1 MANLTTTYDSSI
13 KEKIFVLKGEEGYA
27 RTTDMILN
35 VLEYENSYDS
45 IEYMRVGL
53 SMNVLRDIGESTIV
67 IYNGENVLRTIQWSD
82 TPSQMTFDED
92 LTWDDENQLLIWG
105 DSDDTSTGLRF
116 PYEEENKIYARYMG
130 SKQCMMSVSETYD
143 LTKPVPPKYSSSLS
157 NIATSNVYD
166 VDGQFTLLVGW
177 TCSSP
182 VSHSRTANIKVYVD
196 GDEYNDYYG
205 NISANQTSKT
215 LYININGQ
223 SMTQIPN
230 GFHHIRVVYLGD
242 EYTSSSEVEF
252 DISLGY
258 NLQFVS
264 YDSPFLYSQQWVS
277 DPWNRVSLNLSDF
290 FGNPISSEDVA
301 LTVQSPNGSTEVQDT
316 TDEMGNVTFY
326 TYQMSSVMD
335 LLINAQTINVGAYTT
350 ETIGDY
356 EISDVVIPV
365 FTYGT
370 VSLTT
375 SRDIIAPNVST
386 DITATLTPVYENV
399 PVFFGDEFGTAY
411 TDSNGVATFSLTGN
425 GNGMKNIMGS
435 VGSEI
440 YDFVQVQDYLQY
452 WSRNETFNQNIQ
464 LNNAVM
470 NKEKGR
476 GFVFKSNSIG
486 VWRDESNVLL
496 KDDNINL
503 SKDVSWTLEFDVT
516 ASLNSFPQIQ
526 QQEIAVTT
534 GDHIRVEKIMM
545 TEQPVKIRI
554 YKNGTLVFSRDYSSL
569 TEAQG
574 YPQFGFYSMGL
585 REPALGV
592 INLKL
597 IWYPIDTDLDGA

>member
-1 MANLTTTYDSSI
+1 MANLTTTYNSSI

-67 IYNGENVLRTIQWSD
+67 IYNGENVLRTIPWSD

-143 LTKPVPPKYSSSLS
+143 LTKPVPPKYSSALA
-157 NIATSNVYD
+157 NVATTNTYD
-166 VDGQFTLLVGW
+166 VDGQFTLLVEW

-182 VSHSRTANIKVYVD
+182 VSHQRTCTVKLYVD
-196 GDEYNDYYG
+196 GEEYNTYNG

-215 LYININGQ
+215 FYITVNGS
-223 SMTQIPN
+223 SMTQIQN

-258 NLQFVS
+258 NLQLVS
-264 YDSPFLYSQQWVS
+264 YDSPFLYSQNWVGE
-277 DPWNRVSLNLSDF
+277 PWNRVSLNLSDF
-290 FGNPISSEDVA
+290 FGNPISSEDVT
-301 LTVQSPNGSTEVQDT
+301 LTVQSPQGSINMYSS
-316 TDEMGNVTFY
+316 TDEMGNVTFA
-326 TYQMSSVMD
+326 TYENQEVMS
-335 LLINAQTINVGAYTT
+335 LLINASTINVTAYTSNT
-350 ETIGDY
+350 TAEY
-356 EISDVVIPV
+356 EVSGIIIPV
-365 FTYGT
+365 FTYGS
-370 VSLTT
+370 VSLAT
-375 SRDIIAPNVST
+375 SRDVIAPNVST

-399 PVFFGDEFGTAY
+399 PVFFGDVFGTAY
-411 TDSNGVATFSLTGN
+411 TDSDGVATFSLTGN

-452 WSRNETFNQNIQ
+452 WTINNTYNQNVDL
-464 LNNAVM
+464 LNATI
-470 NKEKGR
+470 NKEAVR
-476 GFVFKSNSIG
+476 GFVMKPNNSG
-486 VWRDESNVLL
+486 SDPYMLL
-496 KDDNINL
+496 KDNNITL
-503 SKDVSWTLEFDVT
+503 HSKNISWTVDFDITDIVECQSLLIQT
-516 ASLNSFPQIQ
+516 EKVNASKN
-526 QQEIAVTT
+526 
-534 GDHIRVEKIMM
+534 DHIRVEKIAMS
-545 TEQPVKIRI
+545 EQPTKIRV
-554 YKNGTLVFSRDYSSL
+554 YRNGTLVKDKTSLVDYPMVGFLRVQNAKS
-569 TEAQG
+569 
-574 YPQFGFYSMGL
+574 PQLAFN
-585 REPALGV
+585 
-592 INLKL
+592 NLKL
-597 IWYPIDTDLDGA
+597 IWYPKDTDFDGA

>member
-116 PYEEENKIYARYMG
+116 PYEEKNKIYARYMG

-143 LTKPVPPKYSSSLS
+143 LTKPVPPKYSSALA
-157 NIATSNVYD
+157 NIATSNTYD
-166 VDGQFTLLVGW
+166 VDGQFTLLVEW

-182 VSHSRTANIKVYVD
+182 VSQSRTATVKVYID
-196 GDEYNDYYG
+196 GDEYNTYSE

-223 SMTQIPN
+223 DMTQIPN

-242 EYTSSSEVEF
+242 EYTSSSEVEY

-258 NLQFVS
+258 NLQLVS
-264 YDSPFLYSQQWVS
+264 YDSPFLYSQNWVG

-290 FGNPISSEDVA
+290 LGNPIASEEIILA
-301 LTVQSPNGSTEVQDT
+301 VQSPQGRIIVYGS
-316 TDEMGNVTFY
+316 TDEMGNVTFA
-326 TYQMSSVMD
+326 TYEDQEVMA
-335 LLINAQTINVGAYTT
+335 LLINASTINVSAYTVT
-350 ETIGDY
+350 TTGEY
-356 EISDVVIPV
+356 EVSDIIIPV
-365 FTYGT
+365 FTYGS
-370 VSLTT
+370 VSLAT
-375 SRDIIAPNVST
+375 SRDVIAPNIST

-411 TDSNGVATFSLTGN
+411 TDSNGVATFNLTGH

-452 WSRNETFNQNIQ
+452 WSQNNIFNQNMELTNVAI
-464 LNNAVM
+464 
-470 NKEKGR
+470 NKETVR
-476 GFVFKSNSIG
+476 GFVMKPKTYGFITHMM
-486 VWRDESNVLL
+486 L
-496 KDDNINL
+496 KDNNIDL
-503 SKDVSWTLEFDVT
+503 ISKDTTWTLD
-516 ASLNSFPQIQ
+516 LDI
-526 QQEIAVTT
+526 T
-534 GDHIRVEKIMM
+534 GISECQSAKFQAQLISVSANDHIRVEKIEMSG
-545 TEQPVKIRI
+545 QPTKIKI
-554 YKNGTLVFSRDYSSL
+554 YRNGTLVHSREETTLVD
-569 TEAQG
+569 TKG
-574 YPQFGFYSMGL
+574 YPTVGFLQLENAKSPQL
-585 REPALGV
+585 SFN
-592 INLKL
+592 NLKL
-597 IWYPIDTDLDGA
+597 IWYPKDTDLDGA